1 MENFQEIDYLCIMIK
16 ENETISV
23 NVDMTY
29 IDGRFEIKLSTSEKI
44 DNILLRGILASG
56 VALTIKAEEGPENQ
70 GIAMKQ
76 VIDYLN
82 SEFISTD
89 SFEDAKFIKSNS

>member
-1 MENFQEIDYLCIMIK
+1 MIK

-23 NVDMTY
+23 NVSMTY

-56 VALTIKAEEGPENQ
+56 VALTIKAEDGPEKQ

-76 VIDYLN
+76 VVDYLN